1 MARKK
6 IIAGNWKMNMT
17 PSQAVELINTL
28 KPLVANDEVDVLLCV
43 PAIDI
48 IPAMEAAKGSN
59 IMIGAENMY
68 FEEKGAFT
76 GEISPAM
83 LDDAGVKYVI
93 IGASA
98 AGLAAAEQIRKTD
111 PAGAVTLLTRET
123 DLPYSRPSISYY
135 LKGLVRRGQM
145 RLRTPAY
152 YKEQKIEIVT
162 GVEVTAI
169 DRAKKTVKCGRKAYS
184 YDKLCLCTGSVPFV
198 PPMQNVSG
206 KRNVCGF
213 LTAADAQT
221 VHDLA
226 SANTRAVVIGAGL
239 IGMKAAEGLSKICKS
254 VDVVELSGRV
264 LPSILDEKSAKL
276 VRRHLEH
283 HGLRFH
289 LGQTVT
295 RAKCSGKTVQ
305 RVVLQNGKELPCDL
319 LVVAVGVRP
328 ATALAEA
335 ADLTVERGI
344 ITDPATMQTSDPDI
358 YAAGDCAV
366 SVDMLDDSKKILA
379 LWPNA
384 VAQGRAAG
392 SQMAGGDLTV
402 GGTYAVNA
410 IDFYGLRI
418 CTCGL
423 INAKGDGYTD
433 RVAAADDTYKRLVF
447 RDGKLVGYV
456 LINASE
462 NAGIYTSLI
471 SGGVPLEGLQGDLMD
486 SPNLFWFPKETRIT
500 KLRGG
505 VQL

>member
-1 MARKK
+1 M
-6 IIAGNWKMNMT
+6 
-17 PSQAVELINTL
+17 
-28 KPLVANDEVDVLLCV
+28 
-43 PAIDI
+43 
-48 IPAMEAAKGSN
+48 
-59 IMIGAENMY
+59 
-68 FEEKGAFT
+68 
-76 GEISPAM
+76 
-83 LDDAGVKYVI
+83 KYVI

-111 PAGAVTLLTRET
+111 PAGTVTLLTRET

-162 GVEVTAI
+162 DVEVTAI
-169 DRAKKTVKCGRKAYS
+169 DRAQKTVKCGRKVYS

-206 KRNVCGF
+206 KHNVCGF

-335 ADLTVERGI
+335 AGLTVERGI

-366 SVDMLDDSKKILA
+366 SVDMLDGSKKILA

-433 RVAAADDTYKRLVF
+433 RVAAADDSYKRLVF

>member
-1 MARKK
+1 M
-6 IIAGNWKMNMT
+6 
-17 PSQAVELINTL
+17 
-28 KPLVANDEVDVLLCV
+28 
-43 PAIDI
+43 
-48 IPAMEAAKGSN
+48 
-59 IMIGAENMY
+59 
-68 FEEKGAFT
+68 
-76 GEISPAM
+76 
-83 LDDAGVKYVI
+83 KYVI

-111 PAGAVTLLTRET
+111 PAGAITLLTRET

-162 GVEVTAI
+162 DVEVTAI
-169 DRAKKTVKCGRKAYS
+169 DRAKKTVKYGRKVYS

-213 LTAADAQT
+213 LTAADAQA

-305 RVVLQNGKELPCDL
+305 RVVLQNGKDLPCDL
-319 LVVAVGVRP
+319 LVVA
-328 ATALAEA
+328 
-335 ADLTVERGI
+335 VERGI

-366 SVDMLDDSKKILA
+366 SVDMLDGSKKILA

-392 SQMAGGDLTV
+392 SQMAVGDLTV

-433 RVAAADDTYKRLVF
+433 RVAAADDSYKRLVF

>member
-1 MARKK
+1 M
-6 IIAGNWKMNMT
+6 
-17 PSQAVELINTL
+17 
-28 KPLVANDEVDVLLCV
+28 
-43 PAIDI
+43 
-48 IPAMEAAKGSN
+48 
-59 IMIGAENMY
+59 
-68 FEEKGAFT
+68 
-76 GEISPAM
+76 
-83 LDDAGVKYVI
+83 KYVI

-162 GVEVTAI
+162 DVEVTAI
-169 DRAKKTVKCGRKAYS
+169 DRAKKTVKCGRKVYS

-206 KRNVCGF
+206 KHNVCGF

-305 RVVLQNGKELPCDL
+305 R
-319 LVVAVGVRP
+319 

-335 ADLTVERGI
+335 AGLTVERGI

-366 SVDMLDDSKKILA
+366 SVDMLDGSKKILA

-433 RVAAADDTYKRLVF
+433 RVAAADDSYKRLVF

>member
-1 MARKK
+1 MWWSCPV
-6 IIAGNWKMNMT
+6 G
-17 PSQAVELINTL
+17 
-28 KPLVANDEVDVLLCV
+28 
-43 PAIDI
+43 
-48 IPAMEAAKGSN
+48 
-59 IMIGAENMY
+59 
-68 FEEKGAFT
+68 
-76 GEISPAM
+76 
-83 LDDAGVKYVI
+83 
-93 IGASA
+93 
-98 AGLAAAEQIRKTD
+98 
-111 PAGAVTLLTRET
+111 
-123 DLPYSRPSISYY
+123 
-135 LKGLVRRGQM
+135 
-145 RLRTPAY
+145 
-152 YKEQKIEIVT
+152 
-162 GVEVTAI
+162 
-169 DRAKKTVKCGRKAYS
+169 
-184 YDKLCLCTGSVPFV
+184 
-198 PPMQNVSG
+198 
-206 KRNVCGF
+206 
-213 LTAADAQT
+213 
-221 VHDLA
+221 
-226 SANTRAVVIGAGL
+226 
-239 IGMKAAEGLSKICKS
+239 
-254 VDVVELSGRV
+254 V

-335 ADLTVERGI
+335 AGLTVERGI

-366 SVDMLDDSKKILA
+366 SVDMLDGSKKILA

-423 INAKGDGYTD
+423 IKLRATAIRTVWLPQTIPTSAWCSGTASWWLCAHQ
-433 RVAAADDTYKRLVF
+433 RQ
-447 RDGKLVGYV
+447 RD
-456 LINASE
+456 
-462 NAGIYTSLI
+462 AGIYTSLI